1 MGTWK
6 GWLPWVLVVAL
17 LAALAVAWRA
27 LGECRS
33 AGKAAEAAAR
43 QCQETLQGA
52 TKRLEECEAVQQ
64 GQGRL
69 LECADSLPEF
79 KARCVKE
86 PVPGPIIILN
96 PQPDENGSH
105 FDIDYQPTIDGSPT
119 GCTLNPIAFGNV
131 HLLRVVYDAGGQI
144 VIKNLQSF
152 EAKFA
157 GKELTV
163 ARSSGN
169 PAQLEWSFD
178 CGAVSEGTT
187 TEYPS
192 TYSWHPDLRES
203 MDSGSLR
210 FTFPPGEAPP
220 AGGVVARVEIQR
232 SR

>member
-17 LAALAVAWRA
+17 LATLAVAWRA

-33 AGKAAEAAAR
+33 AKVAAETANR
-43 QCQETLQGA
+43 QCAEERAAVAKQ
-52 TKRLEECEAVQQ
+52 LEECESEQEA
-64 GQGRL
+64 QGRL
-69 LECADSLPEF
+69 LECANTIPEF
-79 KARCVKE
+79 RDRCLKQ

-96 PQPDENGSH
+96 PQPDANGSH

-131 HLLRVVYDAGGQI
+131 HLLRVVYTADGQT
-144 VIKNLQSF
+144 VVKNLQSF
-152 EAKFA
+152 KAKFL

-163 ARSSGN
+163 SRSSGN

-178 CGAVSEGTT
+178 CGTVTQGTT

-192 TYSWHPDLRES
+192 TYSWHPDLREAL
-203 MDSGSLR
+203 DTGSLG
-210 FTFPPGEAPP
+210 FTFPPGEGPP
-220 AGGVVARVEIQR
+220 QGGVVARVEIQR